1 MQLVRSHGAES
12 FLGRDNNPAEQEGI
26 YYTPK
31 PENTQGRMSS
41 QFRLLITMIKRF
53 GLCFILYSCV
63 KISLFFLQLWML
75 PIIRSM

>member
-1 MQLVRSHGAES
+1 MQLVRSHGGES

-26 YYTPK
+26 YHTPK

-41 QFRLLITMIKRF
+41 QFRLLITVIKRF
-53 GLCFILYSCV
+53 GLCFILYGCV

-75 PIIRSM
+75 PMIRSM